1 MIEMAKKQN
10 GMNGNLCD
18 EIPHPPKF
26 DKIAQ
31 YILREHNWICLLV
44 LVPISLVYDLFST
57 SKCIYQKK
65 QNINSNIIVTFNDLN
80 IICHLHMLIQT
91 KISS

>member
-57 SKCIYQKK
+57 SKCIKRNK
-65 QNINSNIIVTFNDLN
+65 TLV
-80 IICHLHMLIQT
+80 
-91 KISS
+91 KILL

>member
-1 MIEMAKKQN
+1 MIEMAKKEN
-10 GMNGNLCD
+10 GMNGNLCG
-18 EIPHPPKF
+18 EIHHPPKI

-57 SKCIYQKK
+57 SKCIFK
-65 QNINSNIIVTFNDLN
+65 T
-80 IICHLHMLIQT
+80 H
-91 KISS
+91 